1 MVLSVNNPS
10 NTLYQTLNQIQY
22 SGVVRVT
29 ANGLAGTGTLLE
41 NGKAIL
47 TAAHLF
53 ANGISNTKVT
63 FDLATGMRKTID
75 AERVVIHSLYDAEN
89 VNNDVAL
96 IWLSQSAPIDAVRSS
111 LYRSS
116 DEIGKVIT
124 LVGYGLIGTGVS
136 GSIESDGSYPLRL
149 KAENRIDNDINA
161 ISSAV
166 GNLLAWHPLNNSQLV
181 ADFDNGTASQDA
193 LGLLTNTANLGQ
205 GVLEGIIAPGDSGGP
220 AFIASQIAGIASYG
234 ASISKQ
240 GIHPDIDDVTNS
252 SYGEIAAWQ
261 RVSYYQQWI
270 DQTIREQY
278 LNVPTRAQ
286 DVQKTVIE
294 GNSDV
299 VYAYFLLEF
308 NGVRSD
314 PNQILSVDFAT
325 RDGSALAG
333 KDYLPTSGTLKLYP
347 NEQQAVIPVE
357 VLGDLL
363 VEEDETFFLDVF
375 NPIGGSFGDGVV
387 KLTAM
392 RTIVDDDYLF

>member
-1 MVLSVNNPS
+1 M
-10 NTLYQTLNQIQY
+10 
-22 SGVVRVT
+22 
-29 ANGLAGTGTLLE
+29 
-41 NGKAIL
+41 
-47 TAAHLF
+47 
-53 ANGISNTKVT
+53 
-63 FDLATGMRKTID
+63 
-75 AERVVIHSLYDAEN
+75 
-89 VNNDVAL
+89 
-96 IWLSQSAPIDAVRSS
+96 
-111 LYRSS
+111 
-116 DEIGKVIT
+116 
-124 LVGYGLIGTGVS
+124 
-136 GSIESDGSYPLRL
+136 
-149 KAENRIDNDINA
+149 
-161 ISSAV
+161 
-166 GNLLAWHPLNNSQLV
+166 V